1 MQLAQLGQGAGDV
14 VDALD
19 RVAHG
24 GQHLGAVH
32 AQLRRARVQVEV
44 REVGLGLGVAGEESA
59 GGVGG

>member
-44 REVGLGLGVAGEESA
+44 REVGLGLGVAS
-59 GGVGG
+59 